1 MKIALRVDVDT
12 LRGTRCGVPTLLEI
26 MARHN
31 VKAAFFFSVGPD
43 NMGRH
48 LWRLLKPKF
57 LLKMLRTPAAGL
69 YGWDIIFMGTAWPGP
84 KIGKRNKQVLRDCA
98 AAGHEI
104 GLHAWDHQSWQA
116 RIMKMRPSVIE
127 RHLQMA
133 YDTIC
138 EITGAPPVCSAAP
151 GWRCSEAALQVK
163 DKFNFLYNSDC
174 RGEGVFMPV
183 VDGCRLN
190 TPQIA
195 LSMPTYDELL
205 GRDGVTNSNYNE
217 RLLEFAGEDKLNL
230 LTIHAEAE
238 GGICAEMF
246 DQFLTLCEERNIE
259 IVLPS
264 ALLTENIP
272 DGAIEQGEIPGR
284 EGKLAI
290 RKTM

>member
-12 LRGTRCGVPTLLEI
+12 LRGTRCGVPVLLEI

-84 KIGKRNKQVLRDCA
+84 KIGKRCKQILRDCA

-104 GLHAWDHQSWQA
+104 GLHAWDHQTWQA
-116 RIMKMRPSVIE
+116 KIMRMRPSQIE

-138 EITGAPPVCSAAP
+138 EITGSAPVCSAAP
-151 GWRCSEAALQVK
+151 GWRCSEAALKVK

-174 RGEGVFMPV
+174 RGKGVFMPV
-183 VDGCRLN
+183 VDGERLN

-205 GRDGVTNSNYNE
+205 GRDGIDNSNYNE
-217 RLLEFAGEDKLNL
+217 RLLEFAVENQPNL

-238 GGICAEMF
+238 GGICSDMF
-246 DQFLTLCEERNIE
+246 DRFLTLCEERNIE

-264 ALLTENIP
+264 ELLAENIP

-284 EGKLAI
+284 EGKLAV
-290 RKTM
+290 RKKL

>member
-12 LRGTRCGVPTLLEI
+12 LRGTAKGVPTLLKI
-26 MARHN
+26 MKKHN

-57 LLKMLRTPAAGL
+57 LWKMLRTPAAGL
-69 YGWDIIFMGTAWPGP
+69 YGWDIVFMGTAWPGP
-84 KIGKRNKQVLRDCA
+84 KIGKRCKQILRDCA

-104 GLHAWDHQSWQA
+104 GLHAWDHQTWQA
-116 RIMKMRPSVIE
+116 KIMRMRPSVIE

-138 EITGAPPVCSAAP
+138 EITGKSPVCSAAP
-151 GWRCSEAALQVK
+151 GWRCSEEALIIK
-163 DKFNFLYNSDC
+163 DRFNFVYNSDC
-174 RGEGVFMPV
+174 RGDSVFMPV
-183 VDGCRLN
+183 VNDVRLK
-190 TPQIA
+190 TPQIP

-205 GRDGVTNSNYNE
+205 GSNGVTNSNYNE
-217 RLLEFAGEDKLNL
+217 RLLEFASEDGMNL

-246 DQFLTLCEERNIE
+246 DQFLTICKERNIE

-264 ALLTENIP
+264 TLLTDDLP

-290 RKTM
+290 QKKN